1 MSPLSPFLSILLSVA
16 SGLVRSQC
24 RSSKCSKLWQVC
36 NLAVKGIVARVDEH
50 KAITRKEVCQNIAII
65 KPIVKYVGP

>member
-1 MSPLSPFLSILLSVA
+1 MSQQQVQQIGAAWQGSE
-16 SGLVRSQC
+16 
-24 RSSKCSKLWQVC
+24 QVC
-36 NLAVKGIVARVDEH
+36 NLAVKGILARVDEH